1 MYDHFDAAFE
11 EIQHSFY
18 MSILYR
24 PEYYTTIAFF
34 MHAWNRYIIV
44 IPLVV
49 LLQPKIR
56 AHGLVPFSLSVQ

>member
-34 MHAWNRYIIV
+34 MHA
-44 IPLVV
+44 
-49 LLQPKIR
+49 
-56 AHGLVPFSLSVQ
+56 